1 MLTLPET
8 YCTLISKFA
17 HIFSKRVWRHAQVL
31 LIGAILAPGKR
42 TVTSALHVM
51 GLSDEQHFQNYH
63 RVLSRAVWSSRE
75 ISRILLM
82 LLVNTFV
89 PKGPVV
95 MGIDETI
102 ERRRGAK
109 IKAKGIY
116 RDAVRSSR
124 SHFVKTSGLRWLST
138 MLLVPIPWAKR
149 VWALPFLTVLAPSE
163 RYYEGKARGHKK
175 LTDWARQIL
184 LQVRRWLPER
194 ALVVVADGS
203 FAAILLLERLR
214 RLPNPICMVTRLRLD
229 AALYEPAPPRKQG
242 KKGRPR
248 LKGARLPTL
257 EHILGDKKTVWKK
270 VTLRDWY
277 GEKRRQIEI
286 VSRTAVWYHSGKPP
300 LPIRWVLIRD
310 PKGKFRSRALL
321 CTDLNVDPV
330 QIVKWFVMRWR
341 LEVTF
346 REVRTHLGVETQR
359 QWSDWAIARTTPTLL
374 GLFSLVTILAH
385 CSTRRGKLPI
395 RQAAW
400 YDKPLPTFSDALAIV
415 RYQLWQA
422 MIFHMSVSE
431 ADMQKVP
438 PVLLKRFTDA
448 LCYATRR

>member
-8 YCTLISKFA
+8 YCTPISKFA
-17 HIFSKRVWRHAQVL
+17 RIFSKRVWRHAQVL

-51 GLSDEQHFQNYH
+51 GLSDEPHFQNYH
-63 RVLSRAVWSSRE
+63 RVLSRAVWSSLE
-75 ISRILLM
+75 VSRILLM

-116 RDAVRSSR
+116 RDPVRSSR

-138 MLLVPIPWAKR
+138 MLLVPIPWVKR
-149 VWALPFLTVLAPSE
+149 VWALPFLTALAPSE

-175 LTDWARQIL
+175 LTDWARQML

-194 ALVVVADGS
+194 ALVVVADSS

-229 AALYEPAPPRKQG
+229 AALYKPAPTRKPG

-270 VTLRDWY
+270 VTIRDWY
-277 GEKRRQIEI
+277 GEKCRQIEI
-286 VSRTAVWYHSGKPP
+286 VSRTAIWYHG
-300 LPIRWVLIRD
+300 
-310 PKGKFRSRALL
+310 
-321 CTDLNVDPV
+321 
-330 QIVKWFVMRWR
+330 
-341 LEVTF
+341 
-346 REVRTHLGVETQR
+346 
-359 QWSDWAIARTTPTLL
+359 
-374 GLFSLVTILAH
+374 SLVVRVAT
-385 CSTRRGKLPI
+385 PI
-395 RQAAW
+395 SGAW
-400 YDKPLPTFSDALAIV
+400 YNQRKASEVVLP
-415 RYQLWQA
+415 
-422 MIFHMSVSE
+422 
-431 ADMQKVP
+431 
-438 PVLLKRFTDA
+438 
-448 LCYATRR
+448 